1 MKLKKLVAAAAIGL
15 GLMGSA
21 NAVPVALELS
31 LVIDVSGSISD
42 TEYNTQRNGY
52 ATAFNDAAVQT
63 GILSFAPAGGVVVN
77 VIQFSDNAV
86 QAIGWT
92 LLNSVASIN
101 TFASSLGSMARLSS
115 GSTDIQDGMLLAI
128 NSIASNIYTGARKVI
143 DVSGDGIQNSDPA
156 CNLPSPYNGVC
167 AATRAERDSAA
178 AAGIRINGLAF
189 EGDFGATGVTN
200 FYNSN
205 VVTSDGFTITA
216 TSINDFERAVIAKI
230 GREITEV
237 PEPGTLA
244 LLGLAMTGLV
254 LIKRRKN
261 A

>member
-15 GLMGSA
+15 GMMGSA
-21 NAVPVALELS
+21 SAVPVALELS
-31 LVIDVSGSISD
+31 LVVDVSGSIST
-42 TEYNTQRNGY
+42 TEYNIQRQGY
-52 ATAFNDAAVQT
+52 SAAFNDATVQA
-63 GILSFAPAGGVVVN
+63 GILSFAPAGGIVVN

-86 QAIGWT
+86 EAIGWT
-92 LLNSVASIN
+92 LLDSVASIN
-101 TFASSLGSMARLSS
+101 AFATSIGNMVRASN

-128 NSIASNIYTGARKVI
+128 NNIASNAYTGARKVI

-156 CNLPSPYNGVC
+156 CNLPAPYSGVC
-167 AATRAERDSAA
+167 AATRTERDKAA
-178 AAGIRINGLAF
+178 LAGIRINGLAF

-216 TSINDFERAVIAKI
+216 TSIADFERAVITKI

-254 LIKRRKN
+254 LVKRRRN